1 MCWLP
6 LLAATYLHIS
16 VLYLS
21 KHLLRIC
28 CVSGIQCSVLEMQPG
43 TGRGGGGACS
53 FVYLLIVF
61 LSYWNVSVISRVC
74 GFSYL
79 PRYPQP
85 LEQHLARR
93 RNSRSDCCIRKSLH
107 EDPLVICICNEC
119 WVWPRTGFSRAA
131 YSTPTYSG
139 SGGQERGSW
148 GRNI

>member
-1 MCWLP
+1 M
-6 LLAATYLHIS
+6 LAATPGCHLS
-16 VLYLS
+16 SYLS
-21 KHLLRIC
+21 PLPQQAFIAYLL
-28 CVSGIQCSVLEMQPG
+28 CVGYTMFSSGNAAG
-43 TGRGGGGACS
+43 NRAGRGGACS

-93 RNSRSDCCIRKSLH
+93 RNSRSDCCICKSLH